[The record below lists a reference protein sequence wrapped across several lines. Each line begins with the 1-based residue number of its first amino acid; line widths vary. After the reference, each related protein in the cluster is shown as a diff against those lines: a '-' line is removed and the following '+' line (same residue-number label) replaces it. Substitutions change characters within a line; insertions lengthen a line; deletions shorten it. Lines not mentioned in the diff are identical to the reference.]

1 MVLFWAVCPSCGG
14 VSLSSSRQPV
24 VGVFG
29 QDIILPCQL
38 SPPVRLRDME
48 LLWRKY
54 EPEYIIIHSY
64 TDRGKQ
70 EVQGRD
76 YKDRTELFPD
86 EFIRGNL
93 SLKLKSLRVREAGN
107 YQCIVKSAEGN
118 HEALTELQIEA
129 TAPVRISVTGP
140 EGSGLGLS
148 CKSTGWFP
156 EPTVRWVTQDGQALA
171 MEPVTTITQDQQQL
185 YTVESHI
192 TVPGGKDAGEIRC
205 IVQNSLRGTKQHS
218 AIELGA
224 KGKAAG
230 RKVEQEVTLLDK
242 DVLPKTMEAENT
254 DLRKWKAFRKA
265 RSYQVAITLDPSHQ
279 HPELI
284 VSEQGQCVQCR
295 PSSLGP
301 APCIAVGHQGFASQR
316 AYWEVEVGDG
326 EDWELGV
333 LSESTRAQV
342 RRGEV
347 EERPKEGFW
356 ALGRAGG
363 QYHPLEADTL
373 LQSQE
378 KAVVIG
384 VYLDGEAGKLMFYN
398 VVHMALIMEIPVP
411 DSETLY
417 PFLSPGPAMGGAAG
431 DPLRICPP
439 RDWDFPQQLV
449 PKRSPKDAQSKDNT
463 KHRDHAAQEGRGNDF
478 GPSSASPT
486 PVTSCSSDCKLQE
499 SQQLHPGPSQRPGE
513 LQGPPNGDK
522 EGLQQKPLR
531 RKAPHTP
538 PGAQSQRAKPRH
550 GLSSIA
556 PGVKTGRPPPQSQAR
571 LLVRPGV
578 FGTRDIPP
586 HMGR

>member
-1 MVLFWAVCPSCGG
+1 
-14 VSLSSSRQPV
+14 
-24 VGVFG
+24 
-29 QDIILPCQL
+29 
-38 SPPVRLRDME
+38 ME

-70 EVQGRD
+70 ELQGRD
-76 YKDRTELFPD
+76 YKDRTELFPN

-93 SLKLKSLRVREAGN
+93 SLKLKSLRVKEAGN

-129 TAPVRISVTGP
+129 TAPVRISVMGP

-156 EPTVRWVTQDGQALA
+156 EPTVRWVTQDEQALA

-192 TVPGGKDAGEIRC
+192 TVPGGKDAGEIWC
-205 IVQNSLRGTKQHS
+205 IVQNSLTGTKQHS
-218 AIELGA
+218 AIELG
-224 KGKAAG
+224 
-230 RKVEQEVTLLDK
+230 
-242 DVLPKTMEAENT
+242 
-254 DLRKWKAFRKA
+254 
-265 RSYQVAITLDPSHQ
+265 VAITLDPSHQ

-284 VSEQGQCVQCR
+284 VSEHGQRVQCR

-301 APCIAVGHQGFASQR
+301 APRIAVGHQGFASQR

-363 QYHPLEADTL
+363 RYHPLEADTL

-378 KAVVIG
+378 KAVIIG

-398 VVHMALIMEIPVP
+398 VVHMALIMDIPVP

-449 PKRSPKDAQSKDNT
+449 QKRSAKDAQSKDT
-463 KHRDHAAQEGRGNDF
+463 TEHRGHAMQEGWGNDL
-478 GPSSASPT
+478 GWSSGSRT

-499 SQQLHPGPSQRPGE
+499 SQQLHPDPSQRPGE
-513 LQGPPNGDK
+513 IQGPPSGDTAVTAAETMEEK
-522 EGLQQKPLR
+522 SSSHPTRCPESES
-531 RKAPHTP
+531 KA
-538 PGAQSQRAKPRH
+538 
-550 GLSSIA
+550 
-556 PGVKTGRPPPQSQAR
+556 
-571 LLVRPGV
+571 
-578 FGTRDIPP
+578 
-586 HMGR
+586 